1 MNKKLAWIRV
11 ILTPALVT
19 GFLVLVS
26 VKGSGVF
33 AASAQQATPTD
44 PVTIVENYLLARDSG
59 DVWSAAGWCAELLEL
74 QDVDGSWFVDAA
86 TTSDWLRQL
95 TGRYMI
101 DRLSPLVAE
110 GNVVSWTERLTRR
123 GPFSGTAP
131 HSIVIDVHAVIRADR
146 IAYLSGPYPPIPLR
160 SPVGAAGAPQ
170 PRAAAESS
178 APTSRPIGGGTTNGS
193 NHAESSISN
202 ATVAPG
208 TLFVGSAVGL
218 ALAVVL
224 TARGGRALVGVLQR
238 RRRGSKSPID
248 HCSGGAGQPL
258 RVPHALVLA
267 VLLGSLTRLLLDH
280 ATQV

>member
-19 GFLVLVS
+19 GFLVLVL

-160 SPVGAAGAPQ
+160 GPVGAAGAPQ
-170 PRAAAESS
+170 PRAEASG
-178 APTSRPIGGGTTNGS
+178 PTSRPVGGGTTNSS
-193 NHAESSISN
+193 NHAESSLSN
-202 ATVAPG
+202 AAVAPG

-224 TARGGRALVGVLQR
+224 AARGGRALVGVLQR
-238 RRRGSKSPID
+238 RRRGSKWSIGD
-248 HCSGGAGQPL
+248 CSGRAG
-258 RVPHALVLA
+258 
-267 VLLGSLTRLLLDH
+267 
-280 ATQV
+280 